1 MNARRDIIYVGNE
14 LNKIINYR
22 NIFNIDFNSKI
33 TEFENR
39 TEDLTNILTL
49 IMNKKNTHILIIGR
63 TQDGKT
69 YIMLKTIHN
78 IINTS
83 LIPLS
88 NIFIITGL
96 SSTDWVEQMKNR
108 TPEILHSNIYHRQ
121 DLKTKFVDKIKSLGK
136 NIIINI
142 DEAHIASSFKNTL
155 AQVFKEL
162 KLDDKQYLYE
172 NNILI
177 IEYTAT
183 PNGTIIDL
191 DNTKKDNYDFYKLN
205 KLPEYTG
212 IEDLLNQDRV
222 RQCKN
227 LYLPELKQ
235 EIFSFIK
242 NKKNKN
248 STDNDSSNVN
258 QYEIELINCIELKIK
273 ELSNQYLSNKI
284 KHSFEEIKLILEDY
298 DIDIKYYNV
307 IYSYYSEIINIYNSI
322 IEIKEVVDNYNEP
335 SYVLVRTKLAGKQ
348 DYTIDLFKQFFN
360 TDNTNFLTYDRES
373 YITKD
378 ILKIKPT
385 KTTIIFIK
393 EMLRCSITLYKRYIS
408 VLYDR
413 HSYNS
418 NDDTKLQGLA
428 FGRSSGYDDNG
439 KFIVFGDINSG
450 KKYIELYNANFGDN
464 SIIWNSNTTTIHN
477 KITTSLGTYNNDE
490 CVKTGTRIKKNNQKY
505 NILFEECKSP
515 QEAQEFVDKIAKIKH
530 IIDFKRGM
538 DKNGYYL
545 TRIKNKIKPRTIEE
559 VKQDANYKLKPQI
572 NNTKR
577 NTSRSSNEVIEP
589 CYKDLNLLLCSN
601 FLLAYT
607 LRVLF
612 VPFLMLKYISL
623 NLLFA
628 SYFIS

>member
-1 MNARRDIIYVGNE
+1 MNTRQDILYTGNE

-22 NIFNIDFNSKI
+22 NIFNIDLNSKI

-69 YIMLKTIHN
+69 YIMIKTIHN

-83 LIPLS
+83 LIPLT

-96 SSTDWVEQMKNR
+96 SSKDWVEQTKNR
-108 TPEILHSNIYHRQ
+108 TPDILHSNIYHRQ
-121 DLKTKFVDKIKSLGK
+121 DLKTKFVDRIKEIGK

-142 DEAHIASSFKNTL
+142 DEAHIASSFKNTI
-155 AQVFKEL
+155 AHVFKEL

-191 DNTKKDNYDFYKLN
+191 NNTKKDNYDFYKLN

-212 IEDLLNQDRV
+212 IEDLLNQNRV
-222 RQCKN
+222 KECKN
-227 LYLPELKQ
+227 LYLPELK
-235 EIFSFIK
+235 EVIFNFDK
-242 NKKNKN
+242 PKKNDNTDVIDNNKI
-248 STDNDSSNVN
+248 DND
-258 QYEIELINCIELKIK
+258 LINDMELSIK
-273 ELSNQYLSNKI
+273 ELAKEYLSNKKI
-284 KHSFEEIKLILEDY
+284 YTNEDIEVLLNEY
-298 DIDIKYYNV
+298 DIDDKYINIITTYYNQLID
-307 IYSYYSEIINIYNSI
+307 IYDNIF
-322 IEIKEVVDNYNEP
+322 EIKDVVDDYEEP
-335 SYVLVRTKLAGKQ
+335 SYVLIRTKLAYKQ
-348 DYTIDLFKQFFN
+348 DITIQLFKQIFKE
-360 TDNTNFLTYDRES
+360 DGTNFITYDRES
-373 YITKD
+373 YITTD
-378 ILKIKPT
+378 ILKIKPI

-413 HSYNS
+413 YSFKS
-418 NDDTKLQGLA
+418 NDDTSQQGLA

-464 SIIWNSNTTTIHN
+464 SIIWNSNTTTTSN
-477 KITTSLGTYNNDE
+477 KITQSLGTYNNDE
-490 CVKTGTRIKKNNQKY
+490 CVKTGIRIKKNNQKY
-505 NILFEECKSP
+505 NILFEECKSH
-515 QEAQEFVDKIAKIKH
+515 QEAQEFIDKIAKIKH
-530 IIDFKRGM
+530 TINFNREQ

-545 TRIKNKIKPRTIEE
+545 TRIRNNIKPRTIQE
-559 VKQDANYKLKPQI
+559 VKQYAKYKLNTKQN

-577 NTSRSSNEVIEP
+577 TNHASNEVIEP
-589 CYKDLNLLLCSN
+589 CYKDLNDIN
-601 FLLAYT
+601 
-607 LRVLF
+607 
-612 VPFLMLKYISL
+612 SL
-623 NLLFA
+623 VWLVIYKDNL
-628 SYFIS
+628 

>member
-1 MNARRDIIYVGNE
+1 MNTRQDILYTGND

-22 NIFNIDFNSKI
+22 NIFNIDLNSKI
-33 TEFENR
+33 TDFENR

-69 YIMLKTIHN
+69 YIMIKTIYN

-83 LIPLS
+83 LIPLT

-96 SSTDWVEQMKNR
+96 SSKDWVEQLKNR
-108 TPEILHSNIYHRQ
+108 TPEILHTNIYHRQ
-121 DLKTKFVDKIKSLGK
+121 DLKTKFVDKIKQIRK

-142 DEAHIASSFKNTL
+142 DEAHIASSFKNTI

-162 KLDDKQYLYE
+162 RLDDKQYLYE

-191 DNTKKDNYDFYKLN
+191 NNTKKDNYDFYKLN

-212 IEDLLNQDRV
+212 IEDLLNQNRV
-222 RQCKN
+222 RECKN
-227 LYLPELKQ
+227 LYLPELK
-235 EIFSFIK
+235 EVIYNFDK
-242 NKKNKN
+242 PKKN
-248 STDNDSSNVN
+248 DNDNGNVIDN
-258 QYEIELINCIELKIK
+258 NKINIELINDIELSIK
-273 ELSNQYLSNKI
+273 ELAKEYLFNKKIYTDEDIEVLLNEYNIDGKYINIITTYYNQLIDIYDNI
-284 KHSFEEIKLILEDY
+284 FEIKDVIDDY
-298 DIDIKYYNV
+298 G
-307 IYSYYSEIINIYNSI
+307 
-322 IEIKEVVDNYNEP
+322 EP
-335 SYVLVRTKLAGKQ
+335 SYVLIRTKTANKQ
-348 DYTIDLFKQFFN
+348 DITIQLIKQIFKDDDRYSFIS
-360 TDNTNFLTYDRES
+360 YDRES
-373 YITKD
+373 YITTD
-378 ILKIKPT
+378 ILKIKPK

-413 HSYNS
+413 YSFKS
-418 NDDTKLQGLA
+418 NDDTTLQGLA

-439 KFIVFGDINSG
+439 KYIVFGNINSG

-464 SIIWNSNTTTIHN
+464 SIIWNSNTTATSN
-477 KITTSLGTYNNDE
+477 KITQSLGTYNNDE
-490 CVKTGTRIKKNNQKY
+490 CVKTGTRIKKNNQNY
-505 NILFEECKSP
+505 NILFQECKSQ

-530 IIDFKRGM
+530 TINFNREQ

-545 TRIKNKIKPRTIEE
+545 TRIRNNIRPRTIEE
-559 VKQDANYKLKPQI
+559 VKQYAKYKLKTQI

-577 NTSRSSNEVIEP
+577 NTNHASNEVIEP
-589 CYKDLNLLLCSN
+589 CYKDLNDIN
-601 FLLAYT
+601 
-607 LRVLF
+607 
-612 VPFLMLKYISL
+612 SL
-623 NLLFA
+623 VWLVIYKDNL
-628 SYFIS
+628 

>member
-1 MNARRDIIYVGNE
+1 MNTRQDILYTGND

-22 NIFNIDFNSKI
+22 NIFNIDLNSKI
-33 TEFENR
+33 TDFENR

-69 YIMLKTIHN
+69 YIMIKTIYN

-83 LIPLS
+83 LIPLT

-96 SSTDWVEQMKNR
+96 SSKDWVEQLKNR
-108 TPEILHSNIYHRQ
+108 TPEILHTNIYHRQ
-121 DLKTKFVDKIKSLGK
+121 DLKTKFVDKIKQIRK

-142 DEAHIASSFKNTL
+142 DEAHIASSFKNTI

-162 KLDDKQYLYE
+162 RLDDKQYLYE

-191 DNTKKDNYDFYKLN
+191 NNTKKDNYDFYKLN

-212 IEDLLNQDRV
+212 IEDLLNQNRV
-222 RQCKN
+222 RECKN
-227 LYLPELKQ
+227 LYLPELK
-235 EIFSFIK
+235 EVIYNFDK
-242 NKKNKN
+242 PKKN
-248 STDNDSSNVN
+248 DNDNDDN
-258 QYEIELINCIELKIK
+258 NKIDTELINDIELSIK
-273 ELSNQYLSNKI
+273 ELAKEYLFNKKIYTDEDIEVLLNEYNIDGKYINIITTYYNQLIDIYDNI
-284 KHSFEEIKLILEDY
+284 FEIKDVIDDY
-298 DIDIKYYNV
+298 G
-307 IYSYYSEIINIYNSI
+307 
-322 IEIKEVVDNYNEP
+322 EP
-335 SYVLVRTKLAGKQ
+335 SYVLIRTKTANKQ
-348 DYTIDLFKQFFN
+348 DITIQLIKQIFKDDDRYSFIS
-360 TDNTNFLTYDRES
+360 YDRES
-373 YITKD
+373 YITTD
-378 ILKIKPT
+378 ILKIKPK

-413 HSYNS
+413 YSFKS
-418 NDDTKLQGLA
+418 NDDTTLQGLA

-439 KFIVFGDINSG
+439 KYIVFGNINSG

-464 SIIWNSNTTTIHN
+464 SIIWNSNTTATSN
-477 KITTSLGTYNNDE
+477 KITQSLGTYNNDE
-490 CVKTGTRIKKNNQKY
+490 CVKTGTRIKKNNQNY
-505 NILFEECKSP
+505 NILFQECKSQ

-530 IIDFKRGM
+530 TINFNREQ

-545 TRIKNKIKPRTIEE
+545 TRIRNNIRPRTIEE
-559 VKQDANYKLKPQI
+559 VKQYAKYKLKTQI

-577 NTSRSSNEVIEP
+577 NTNHASNEVIEP
-589 CYKDLNLLLCSN
+589 CYKDLNDIN
-601 FLLAYT
+601 
-607 LRVLF
+607 
-612 VPFLMLKYISL
+612 SL
-623 NLLFA
+623 VWLVIYKDNL
-628 SYFIS
+628 

>member
-1 MNARRDIIYVGNE
+1 MDARQDILYTGNE

-22 NIFNIDFNSKI
+22 NIFNIDLTELKNKGKF

-39 TEDLTNILTL
+39 AEDLTNILTL

-83 LIPLS
+83 LIPHA

-96 SSTDWVEQMKNR
+96 SSKDWIEQMKNR
-108 TPEILHSNIYHRQ
+108 TPDILHSNIYHRQ
-121 DLKTKFVDKIKSLGK
+121 DLKTKFVNKIKEIGK

-142 DEAHIASSFKNTL
+142 DEAHIASSFRNTL

-191 DNTKKDNYDFYKLN
+191 NNTKKDNYDFYRLK

-212 IEDLLNQDRV
+212 VEDLLEQGRV
-222 RQCKN
+222 RECKN
-227 LYLPELKQ
+227 LYAPELRQ
-235 EIFSFIK
+235 VIISYIK
-242 NKKNKN
+242 SKKNK
-248 STDNDSSNVN
+248 TFVDIEDDDNYINN
-258 QYEIELINCIELKIK
+258 YEINIPQIDLIEQKIK
-273 ELSNQYLSNKI
+273 ELSNKYLFDKTTLDFYEVEKI
-284 KHSFEEIKLILEDY
+284 LMNY
-298 DIDIKYYNV
+298 DIDNKYHNV
-307 IYSYYSEIINIYNSI
+307 IYSYYSQIIEIYNSI
-322 IEIKEVVDNYNEP
+322 NEIKSVADYHGEP
-335 SYVLVRTKLAGKQ
+335 SYVLIRTRVANKQ
-348 DYTIDLFKQFFN
+348 DTTIELFKQIFN
-360 TDNTNFLTYDRES
+360 EDDTNFITYDEKS

-393 EMLRCSITLYKRYIS
+393 EMLRCSITLYKQYIS
-408 VLYDR
+408 VFYDR
-413 HSYNS
+413 YSCKS
-418 NDDTKLQGLA
+418 NDDTTLQGIA

-450 KKYIELYNANFGDN
+450 KKYLELYNANFGDD
-464 SIIWNSNTTTIHN
+464 SIIWNSNTTTTSN
-477 KITTSLGTYNNDE
+477 KITRSLGTYNNDE
-490 CVKTGTRIKKNNQKY
+490 CVKTGTAIKKEKLKN
-505 NILFEECKSP
+505 NILFEECKSH

-530 IIDFKRGM
+530 RINIKRDK

-545 TRIKNKIKPRTIEE
+545 TRIKHNIKPRTIEE
-559 VKQDANYKLKPQI
+559 VKQYATYKLKTQI

-577 NTSRSSNEVIEP
+577 TTNRASNEVIEP
-589 CYKDLNLLLCSN
+589 CYKDLNDINSLVWLVIYTNKLL
-601 FLLAYT
+601 
-607 LRVLF
+607 
-612 VPFLMLKYISL
+612 
-623 NLLFA
+623 
-628 SYFIS
+628 

>member
-1 MNARRDIIYVGNE
+1 MNTRQDILYTGND

-22 NIFNIDFNSKI
+22 NIFNIDLNSKI

-39 TEDLTNILTL
+39 IEDLTIILTL

-69 YIMLKTIHN
+69 YVMLKTIHN

-83 LIPLS
+83 LIPLT

-96 SSTDWVEQMKNR
+96 SSKDWVEQMKNR
-108 TPEILHSNIYHRQ
+108 TPDILHSNIYHRQ
-121 DLKTKFVDKIKSLGK
+121 DLKTKFIDRIKEIGK

-142 DEAHIASSFKNTL
+142 DEAHIASSFKNTI

-191 DNTKKDNYDFYKLN
+191 NNTKKDNYDFYKLK

-212 IEDLLNQDRV
+212 IEDLLNQNRV
-222 RQCKN
+222 RECKN
-227 LYLPELKQ
+227 LYLPELK
-235 EIFSFIK
+235 EVIYNFNK
-242 NKKNKN
+242 PKKN
-248 STDNDSSNVN
+248 DNDNDDN
-258 QYEIELINCIELKIK
+258 NNKIDTELINDIELSIK
-273 ELSNQYLSNKI
+273 ELAKEYLFNKKIYTDEDIEVLLNEYNIDDKYINIITTYYNQLIDIYDNI
-284 KHSFEEIKLILEDY
+284 FEIKDVIDDY
-298 DIDIKYYNV
+298 G
-307 IYSYYSEIINIYNSI
+307 
-322 IEIKEVVDNYNEP
+322 EP
-335 SYVLVRTKLAGKQ
+335 SYVLIRTKTANKQ
-348 DYTIDLFKQFFN
+348 DITIQLIKQIFKDD
-360 TDNTNFLTYDRES
+360 DNFIYYDRES
-373 YITKD
+373 YITTD
-378 ILKIKPT
+378 ILKIKPK

-413 HSYNS
+413 YSFKS
-418 NDDTKLQGLA
+418 NDDTTLQGLA

-439 KFIVFGDINSG
+439 KYIVFGNINSG

-464 SIIWNSNTTTIHN
+464 SIIWNSNTTATSN
-477 KITTSLGTYNNDE
+477 KITQSLGTYNNDE
-490 CVKTGTRIKKNNQKY
+490 CVKTGTRIKKNNQNY
-505 NILFEECKSP
+505 NILFQECKSQ

-530 IIDFKRGM
+530 TINFNREQ

-545 TRIKNKIKPRTIEE
+545 TRIRNNIRPRTIEE
-559 VKQDANYKLKPQI
+559 VKQYAKYKLKTQI

-577 NTSRSSNEVIEP
+577 NTNHASNEVIEP
-589 CYKDLNLLLCSN
+589 CYKDLNDIN
-601 FLLAYT
+601 
-607 LRVLF
+607 
-612 VPFLMLKYISL
+612 SL
-623 NLLFA
+623 VWLIIYKDNL
-628 SYFIS
+628 

>member
-1 MNARRDIIYVGNE
+1 MNTRQDILYTGNE

-22 NIFNIDFNSKI
+22 NIFNIDLNSKI

-49 IMNKKNTHILIIGR
+49 VMNKKNTHILIIGR

-69 YIMLKTIHN
+69 YIMIKTIHN

-83 LIPLS
+83 LIPLT

-96 SSTDWVEQMKNR
+96 SSKDWVEQMKNR
-108 TPEILHSNIYHRQ
+108 TPDILHSNIYHRQ
-121 DLKTKFVDKIKSLGK
+121 DLKTKFVDRIKEIGK

-142 DEAHIASSFKNTL
+142 DEAHIASSFKNTI

-191 DNTKKDNYDFYKLN
+191 NNTKKDNYSFYKLN

-212 IEDLLNQDRV
+212 IEDLLNQNRV
-222 RQCKN
+222 RECKN

-235 EIFSFIK
+235 VIFNFDK
-242 NKKNKN
+242 PKKN
-248 STDNDSSNVN
+248 DNDNGNVIDN
-258 QYEIELINCIELKIK
+258 NMIDNDLINDIELSIK
-273 ELSNQYLSNKI
+273 ELAKEYLSNKKI
-284 KHSFEEIKLILEDY
+284 YTDEDIEVLLNEY
-298 DIDIKYYNV
+298 DIDDKYINIIRPYYNQLID
-307 IYSYYSEIINIYNSI
+307 IYDNIF
-322 IEIKEVVDNYNEP
+322 EIKDVVDDYEEP
-335 SYVLVRTKLAGKQ
+335 SYVLIRTKTANKQ
-348 DYTIDLFKQFFN
+348 DITIQLFKQIFKE
-360 TDNTNFLTYDRES
+360 DDTNFITYDRES
-373 YITKD
+373 YITTD

-413 HSYNS
+413 YSFKS
-418 NDDTKLQGLA
+418 NDDTTLQGLA

-439 KFIVFGDINSG
+439 KYIVFGDINSG
-450 KKYIELYNANFGDN
+450 KKYIELYNTNFGDN
-464 SIIWNSNTTTIHN
+464 SIIWNSNTTTTSN
-477 KITTSLGTYNNDE
+477 KITQSLGTYNNDE
-490 CVKTGTRIKKNNQKY
+490 CVKTGTRIKKNIQKY
-505 NILFEECKSP
+505 NILFEECKSH

-530 IIDFKRGM
+530 TINFNREQ

-545 TRIKNKIKPRTIEE
+545 TRIRNNIKPRTIEE
-559 VKQDANYKLKPQI
+559 VKQNAKYKLKTQI

-577 NTSRSSNEVIEP
+577 NTNHASNEVIEP
-589 CYKDLNLLLCSN
+589 CYKDLNDIN
-601 FLLAYT
+601 
-607 LRVLF
+607 
-612 VPFLMLKYISL
+612 SL
-623 NLLFA
+623 VWLVIYKDN
-628 SYFIS
+628 